1 MKTGEDSVG
10 RGKKRLRIDL
20 SDLRS
25 TIEDSDPGHEFYL
38 DLETGEILYHTDYD
52 ISLSFR

>member
-1 MKTGEDSVG
+1 MG